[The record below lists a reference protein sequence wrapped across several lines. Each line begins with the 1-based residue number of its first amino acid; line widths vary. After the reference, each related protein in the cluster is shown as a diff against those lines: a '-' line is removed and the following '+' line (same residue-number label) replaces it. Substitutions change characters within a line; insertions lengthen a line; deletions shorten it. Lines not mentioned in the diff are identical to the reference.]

1 MKNTKY
7 SKYKIAPIAEDKDG
21 KFQFPKT
28 GFIAYKKA
36 RTCSIPMAI
45 RSCIV
50 TLFIPASA
58 KKIAG
63 QWNQSSR
70 YAKRDGMTTT
80 QYKASQN
87 MPAGKMRASKA
98 IVVSIKTFNGKDLKE
113 AYSIHTIRGKRMKYV
128 VGKTVTPATWN
139 KSINTTC
146 GGGIHFFRTKNEA
159 KAY

>member
-7 SKYKIAPIAEDKDG
+7 SKYNIAPIAEAKSG

-36 RTCSIPMAI
+36 KISE
-45 RSCIV
+45 RSQIFQRCIV
-50 TLFIPASA
+50 TLFIPANA
-58 KKIAG
+58 EKIAG
-63 QWNQSSR
+63 QWNESSK
-70 YAKRDGMTTT
+70 YAKRSGKTTAEYRT
-80 QYKASQN
+80 GW
-87 MPAGKMRASKA
+87 PTGKMRANKA
-98 IVVSIKTFNGKDLKE
+98 VVVSIKTLQGKDLKE
-113 AYSIHTIRGKRMKYV
+113 AYSIHTVRGKSMKYV

-139 KSINTTC
+139 KNNHIMC